1 LLLSLTG
8 RATPRLEDRIG
19 ALSRWSFPHQI
30 NRGKSINSTSDIDKT
45 DPYPVRRFI
54 MIPCLFVE

>member
-19 ALSRWSFPHQI
+19 VLSRWSFPHQI
-30 NRGKSINSTSDIDKT
+30 NRGKSINSTSDIDKQT
-45 DPYPVRRFI
+45 ASSFGFFDVQ
-54 MIPCLFVE
+54 